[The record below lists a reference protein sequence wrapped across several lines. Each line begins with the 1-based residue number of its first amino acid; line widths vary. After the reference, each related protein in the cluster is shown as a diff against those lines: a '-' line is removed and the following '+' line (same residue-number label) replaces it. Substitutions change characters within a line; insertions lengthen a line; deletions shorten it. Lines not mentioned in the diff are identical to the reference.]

1 MSGSFLTVR
10 IQFWTI
16 RFNRDTKV
24 CLIKVEVEIKIRIKI
39 KIWSD
44 LRRLRC
50 DYITCTRLNSAL
62 LPLFF
67 SFSIDISAYFFE
79 LILINIILILIGK
92 CIISHKFIPDHVKD
106 FRPYLLKT
114 VIFLHVFLVQNPCD
128 WQIICS
134 QHVSNCLIRPPWC
147 FGSHRQF
154 LILNLIHASCIYI
167 WFRQFVTELLFIL
180 KTVTQLLIP
189 LYACICYQAYLTR
202 ASMRPLLL
210 MEFSPEF
217 FHLLR
222 VRHVDECLTLVS
234 LTFFVN
240 RHLEEVLT
248 A

>member
-16 RFNRDTKV
+16 GFNRNAKV
-24 CLIKVEVEIKIRIKI
+24 CLIKIQIKVEIKIR
-39 KIWSD
+39 SD

-50 DYITCTRLNSAL
+50 DYITSRLNSAL

-67 SFSIDISAYFFE
+67 SFSIYISAYFFE

-114 VIFLHVFLVQNPCD
+114 VIFLYVFLVQNPCD

-147 FGSHRQF
+147 FRSHRQF

-167 WFRQFVTELLFIL
+167 RFRQFVTELLFIL
-180 KTVTQLLIP
+180 KAIT
-189 LYACICYQAYLTR
+189 
-202 ASMRPLLL
+202 
-210 MEFSPEF
+210 
-217 FHLLR
+217 
-222 VRHVDECLTLVS
+222 
-234 LTFFVN
+234 
-240 RHLEEVLT
+240 
-248 A
+248 